1 MRVSCIIAA
10 YSLALLAG
18 CHLNAAKPQAK
29 RDDAIRQI
37 SEQVEGQRQCA
48 PLLSG
53 TSPIEFSAGALAGP
67 RVDALVAAGLVRR
80 VRLDRADAGD
90 DRPRVRIE
98 PTSVGL
104 RDIWFRRLDPASGPE
119 PMLCYG
125 HKHVVA
131 VRTDQQNG
139 GSEIGPAKPAEVGRY
154 DYRIIQTPSWTSR
167 GDIRAAFPFLAR
179 ELTRTRTAE
188 QVATRVGDRWT
199 LASNTGPDA
208 SAELDPS
215 EGFFP

>member
-1 MRVSCIIAA
+1 M
-10 YSLALLAG
+10 
-18 CHLNAAKPQAK
+18 
-29 RDDAIRQI
+29 
-37 SEQVEGQRQCA
+37 
-48 PLLSG
+48 
-53 TSPIEFSAGALAGP
+53 
-67 RVDALVAAGLVRR
+67 
-80 VRLDRADAGD
+80 
-90 DRPRVRIE
+90 
-98 PTSVGL
+98 
-104 RDIWFRRLDPASGPE
+104 
-119 PMLCYG
+119 
-125 HKHVVA
+125 
-131 VRTDQQNG
+131 QNG

-199 LASNTGPDA
+199 LASDTGPDA